1 MKIAHAFRIAVALA
15 ACMAASA
22 GMAQDFPLRAIRIVV
37 PFGAGGGTDNL
48 ARILEP
54 HVGKALGH
62 SLVIENKPGA
72 GSIIGTDMVAK
83 VEPNGYTLLMIDSS
97 ISANVKSEIE
107 KWGGVIRRA
116 NIKIE

>member
-1 MKIAHAFRIAVALA
+1 MKAARATAIGLVLAASMVGAVAE
-15 ACMAASA
+15 
-22 GMAQDFPLRAIRIVV
+22 GFPTRPVRLVV